1 MSIKNGHPQLTIR
14 VVNKLMSDIE
24 CYKETF
30 GGGIYYDAS
39 TFGCYIWSV
48 QSREEVLRMLDYYN
62 SSTFRSY
69 KSNRFRLIQEYYK
82 LVDLRVY
89 KEGSPHEKV

>member
-1 MSIKNGHPQLTIR
+1 
-14 VVNKLMSDIE
+14 MSDIE

-48 QSREEVLRMLDYYN
+48 ESREEVLRMLDYYN